1 MKMKKSMIKKEL
13 DNNPLGIEF
22 VEPTEEENLVDKRVV
37 ALLLAHGIKH
47 IDNPFKS
54 IYVKDVAED
63 LNIGKNKAYE
73 LFKDENF
80 PSINIGK
87 TWQIAYI
94 AYLKWKCDNNKK
106 L

>member
-1 MKMKKSMIKKEL
+1 MKKTMIKKEL
-13 DNNPLGIEF
+13 DNNPLGIEY
-22 VEPTEEENLVDKRVV
+22 VEPTEGEKFADKRIV
-37 ALLLAHGIKH
+37 ALLLSYGIQH

-54 IYVKDVAED
+54 IYVKDVAKD
-63 LNIGKNKAYE
+63 LKIGKNKAYE

>member
-1 MKMKKSMIKKEL
+1 MDRETLSHYGWIAICCMIMAVML
-13 DNNPLGIEF
+13 AFATPLG
-22 VEPTEEENLVDKRVV
+22 N
-37 ALLLAHGIKH
+37 
-47 IDNPFKS
+47 
-54 IYVKDVAED
+54 YVKDVAKD

>member
-1 MKMKKSMIKKEL
+1 MKNTMIKKEL
-13 DNNPLGIEF
+13 DNNPLGIEY
-22 VEPTEEENLVDKRVV
+22 VEPTEGEKFADKRIVT
-37 ALLLAHGIKH
+37 LLLSYGIQH

-54 IYVKDVAED
+54 IYVKDVAKD
-63 LNIGKNKAYE
+63 L
-73 LFKDENF
+73 
-80 PSINIGK
+80 NIGK